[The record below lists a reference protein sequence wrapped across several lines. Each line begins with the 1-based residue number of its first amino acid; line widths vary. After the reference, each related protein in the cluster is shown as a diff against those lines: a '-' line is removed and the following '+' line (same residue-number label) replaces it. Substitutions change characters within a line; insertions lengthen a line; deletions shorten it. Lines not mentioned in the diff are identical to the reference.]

1 MKTKKL
7 IFKILLGFI
16 SIALFALYVLVLYPK
31 VFQWIIPWSSFTWD
45 WEIVFYI
52 PTGVIL
58 FFLLLFWLLAL
69 SDEELFETNTI
80 SLKNFGKK
88 LFSSA
93 PILVFFVIGLGY
105 HFFFPYLV
113 LDTAPSFLY
122 LGASLVLTLNI
133 LALAYLAF
141 RQWQKIGNIGIT
153 KKAKTKKVVL
163 DEVKKPLPKEVDKKK
178 ILFISDLSEDN
189 TLYQLVRNS
198 SRNYVLIRYTAKN
211 IPSNLSEFSLVIVH
225 YVAGIKLSKELL
237 EMKKIVI
244 PTNTTKIHFVP
255 PPKSTVFYPKKS
267 VPLEVL
273 IKKVIESKN

>member
-1 MKTKKL
+1 M
-7 IFKILLGFI
+7 
-16 SIALFALYVLVLYPK
+16 
-31 VFQWIIPWSSFTWD
+31 
-45 WEIVFYI
+45 
-52 PTGVIL
+52 
-58 FFLLLFWLLAL
+58 
-69 SDEELFETNTI
+69 
-80 SLKNFGKK
+80 
-88 LFSSA
+88 
-93 PILVFFVIGLGY
+93 
-105 HFFFPYLV
+105 
-113 LDTAPSFLY
+113 
-122 LGASLVLTLNI
+122 VLTLNI